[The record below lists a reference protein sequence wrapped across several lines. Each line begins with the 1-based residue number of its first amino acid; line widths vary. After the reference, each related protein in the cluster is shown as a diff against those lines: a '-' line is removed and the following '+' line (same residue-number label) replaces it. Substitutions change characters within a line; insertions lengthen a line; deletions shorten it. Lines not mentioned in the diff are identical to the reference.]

1 MQYQKRTYDLKL
13 QEHHY
18 EVGDFVFRHRDAC
31 KTGSSKKLNSIW
43 MGPLVV
49 VEVINPVLYR
59 VRDRKREYVLHHD
72 LIKRCEDRVIP
83 LWLRKI
89 RHDLMDL
96 DTTIAYDQAEQEDEP
111 HPDSLETSSVVTDNV
126 TSLKESLECDLTD
139 PMDLEEDA
147 GAADVTLPSDDL
159 MNPVDAMD
167 VTPEVSIATKV
178 TDQSQGV
185 KANISWIDKAGDLG
199 LKTLFSESPMVHVY
213 AQPK

>member
-1 MQYQKRTYDLKL
+1 
-13 QEHHY
+13 
-18 EVGDFVFRHRDAC
+18 
-31 KTGSSKKLNSIW
+31 
-43 MGPLVV
+43 
-49 VEVINPVLYR
+49 
-59 VRDRKREYVLHHD
+59 
-72 LIKRCEDRVIP
+72 
-83 LWLRKI
+83 
-89 RHDLMDL
+89 MDL

-126 TSLKESLECDLTD
+126 TSLKESSECDLTD

-159 MNPVDAMD
+159 MNPVDVMD

-178 TDQSQGV
+178 TDQDQGV
-185 KANISWIDKAGDLG
+185 KANISWIDKDGDLG